1 MQLLKNIEDEV
12 YIRDGQWDDS
22 QSIWCKSK
30 NGTYVNGI
38 KINPND
44 GLKLFR
50 DDIITIGNTSIK
62 IF

>member
-1 MQLLKNIEDEV
+1 M
-12 YIRDGQWDDS
+12 
-22 QSIWCKSK
+22 WCKSK

-44 GLKLFR
+44 GLKLYR